1 MKAATGRDRS
11 GGKTGRARRLAGAS
25 AIVVTVLMLAG
36 CSSIGG
42 MGTADPLIS
51 QTSSPSSTVLSA
63 AQNASID
70 PEHDRIVASYGG
82 VYDDPAAAQA
92 VARAVG
98 RIVSASDDPSQS
110 YRITILNS
118 PVVNAFALPSGN
130 LYVTR
135 GLIGLAGDTS
145 EVAAVIAHEMAH
157 VTARHANA
165 RARRA
170 EVASEVTKMAN
181 VMQDQDAQRLA
192 LASTQLSL
200 ARFSQVQEL
209 EADAVG
215 VRTLARAGFDPFAA
229 SRFLTSMA
237 RFAEFKASRSSS
249 SKSLDF
255 LSSHPS
261 TPERISFAVR
271 SAREIAAPGIGG
283 QERDQYLQGLDGMVF
298 GDDPSEGFVRGRSF
312 LHKGLGIQFTVPAGY
327 TLENTTK
334 AVLATDTQGMAMRFD
349 GVALSPEVSLEAYL
363 ASGWI
368 NGLAADSVRSGSIG
382 DLPSATAT
390 ARADG
395 WTFQIGVVR
404 KGRTVFRFIFAA
416 QEQVSVLD
424 AALGET
430 MASFRRLTPE
440 ESARLRPLRLRIA
453 RVKPGDTVERL
464 AEQMSG
470 VERKGDLFRVLNGLG
485 GGEQPE
491 VGRAVKLV
499 TDG

>member
-1 MKAATGRDRS
+1 MSDRDVGRRGGVRHLAAAS
-11 GGKTGRARRLAGAS
+11 AFVAALAG
-25 AIVVTVLMLAG
+25 LAG
-36 CSSIGG
+36 CSSIGAL
-42 MGTADPLIS
+42 GTADPLIS
-51 QTSSPSSTVLSA
+51 PAGSA
-63 AQNASID
+63 ASNVLAGAANPSLD
-70 PEHDRIVASYGG
+70 PEHERIVASYGG

-98 RIVSASDDPSQS
+98 RIVAASDDPSQS

-118 PVVNAFALPSGN
+118 PAINAFALPSGN

-157 VTARHANA
+157 VTARHAVA

-237 RFAEFKASRSSS
+237 RFAEYRASRGSS
-249 SKSLDF
+249 SKSPDF

-271 SAREIAAPGIGG
+271 SAREIGAPGIGE
-283 QERDQYLQGLDGMVF
+283 QEREQYLKGLDGMVY

-312 LHKGLGIQFTVPAGY
+312 LHKGLGIQFTVPTGY

-349 GVALSPEVSLEAYL
+349 GVSLTPDTSLAAYL
-363 ASGWI
+363 GSGWI
-368 NGLAADSVRSGSIG
+368 NGLVADSISTTAIG
-382 DLPSATAT
+382 DLPAATAT

-395 WTFQIGVVR
+395 WTFRIGVVR
-404 KGRTVFRFIFAA
+404 RGRTVFRFIFAA
-416 QEQVSVLD
+416 QEEGALLD
-424 AALGET
+424 TALADT
-430 MASFRRLTPE
+430 MSGFRRLTAE
-440 ESARLRPLRLRIA
+440 ESARLRPLRIHVV
-453 RVKPGDTVERL
+453 RVKPGDTVERV

-470 VERKGDLFRVLNGLG
+470 IDRKADLFRVLNGLG
-485 GGEQPE
+485 AGEAPE
-491 VGRAVKLV
+491 PGRLVKIV